1 MLPMSDM
8 LPLLATFV
16 VCLVVVLTVYWLF
29 VVMPEDRAGRTLR
42 RRLRPDRVEIPGT
55 GTLTRRAPPLSALKG
70 LDGFL
75 GSSGRVLRP
84 LRLSIERSGLPITLE
99 LVVVASLLGALT
111 AFLLAQLLTSLTWVS
126 VIVAVAVAVVP
137 YLVVRITES
146 RRVHQFE
153 DQFPQAIDL
162 IASSLRAGHAFTTG
176 VMMAADE
183 VQDPLGAEFKL
194 LYDHQNYGMP
204 FPDAMKAFARRV
216 PLLDARFFVTA
227 VLTQREAGGNLAE
240 VLDNLSSV
248 IRERSRVK
256 RQVRVASAHG
266 RITGWILSAMP
277 PILAGV
283 MTIVAPEHMRSFVN
297 DPLGVRMIIAALI
310 LQVVGTLAIRRIV
323 NVEF

>member
-8 LPLLATFV
+8 LPMLATFV

-70 LDGFL
+70 LDGFF
-75 GSSGRVLRP
+75 GGSGRVLRP
-84 LRLSIERSGLPITLE
+84 LRLSIERSGLPMTLE
-99 LVVVASLLGALT
+99 LVVLASLLGALV
-111 AFLLAQLLTSLTWVS
+111 AFLLAKLLTSLTWVS
-126 VIVAVAVAVVP
+126 VIAAVAVAVV
-137 YLVVRITES
+137 RIWWCEL
-146 RRVHQFE
+146 
-153 DQFPQAIDL
+153 P
-162 IASSLRAGHAFTTG
+162 RAGGCISSRTSFRRRSTSSPAPSARVTPLLPG

-183 VQDPLGAEFKL
+183 VHDPLGAEFKL

-283 MTIVAPEHMRSFVN
+283 MTIVAPEHMSSFVN

>member
-1 MLPMSDM
+1 MLPM
-8 LPLLATFV
+8 LPMLATFV
-16 VCLVVVLTVYWLF
+16 MSLVIVLVVYWLF
-29 VVMPEDRAGRTLR
+29 IVMPENRAGRTLHR
-42 RRLRPDRVEIPGT
+42 RMRPERVEIPGG

-70 LDGFL
+70 LDGLL
-75 GSSGRVLRP
+75 GRSGRVLAP
-84 LRLSIERSGLPITLE
+84 FRLSVERSGLPITIE
-99 LVVVASLLGALT
+99 LVLVASLLGGLL
-111 AFLLAQLLTSLTWVS
+111 AFLLVMFVTSLRWVS
-126 VIVAVAVAVVP
+126 VIAALVVAVVP
-137 YLVVRITES
+137 YLVVRIAES

-176 VMMAADE
+176 VSMAADE
-183 VQDPLGAEFKL
+183 VQDPLGAEFRL
-194 LYDHQNYGMP
+194 LFDHQNYGMP
-204 FPDAMKAFARRV
+204 FPDALKAFARRV

-248 IRERSRVK
+248 IRERARVK

-277 PILAGV
+277 PVLAGV
-283 MTIVAPEHMRSFVN
+283 MTIVAPEHMRGFIN

-310 LQVVGTLAIRRIV
+310 LQVIGTLAIRRIV